1 MDKHKFAVFKNR
13 REKMSEVVKLIFTGM
28 GTVFLILIMVV
39 VLGNLIVRVTN
50 MYAPTPAPQVS
61 KNNSNTTI
69 APNKMA
75 VLVSAVETLTQ
86 GKGRISK
93 IEKIN

>member
-1 MDKHKFAVFKNR
+1 
-13 REKMSEVVKLIFTGM
+13 MSEVVKLIFTGM

-50 MYAPTPAPQVS
+50 MYAPAPSQVAKS
-61 KNNSNTTI
+61 NSNAAI
-69 APNKMA
+69 APDKLA
-75 VLVSAVETLTQ
+75 VLVSAVETVTR
-86 GKGRISK
+86 GKGKISK